1 MAKRTCVLGILVILA
16 LGSVSQ
22 ALERQAASDYH
33 ARREKLGAKLDGG
46 VALVFAPA
54 EAEGPN
60 DVYGYRPDNNFYYL
74 TGWPE
79 PGAALLVAG
88 AAEAKGDAAARK
100 YTEILFLPKRN
111 YSQERW
117 TGPKLGPDDP
127 KAAELA
133 GVDRVEPLDNLRD
146 ELVKLPHGREMKIYT
161 DVPAGEE
168 ASNSTSPLSWLR
180 NANAFFVG
188 ASFHDIRPLLASLR
202 MVKDPGEVELI
213 RKATNASIAA
223 QFAAI
228 RAIKP
233 GITEREIAAVLQY
246 EWGKRGCERPSY
258 APIVG
263 SGFNSTVLHYS
274 DDSGTMQSGDVVVMD
289 AAGEYSLYATDITR
303 TIPVSGKFTR
313 RQREIYEIVLGAQK
327 AAMAA
332 FQSGKSSL
340 RRNKP
345 DSLNDVASEYINTH
359 GKDLHGEPL
368 GKYFIHG
375 LGHYVGL
382 AVHDEGDY
390 DVPLGPGMI
399 FTIEPGIY
407 IPEEKIGVRIED
419 MYYVDNNGKLVR
431 LTESLPQTVD
441 EIEKLMSKTGH

>member
-1 MAKRTCVLGILVILA
+1 
-16 LGSVSQ
+16 
-22 ALERQAASDYH
+22 
-33 ARREKLGAKLDGG
+33 
-46 VALVFAPA
+46 
-54 EAEGPN
+54 
-60 DVYGYRPDNNFYYL
+60 
-74 TGWPE
+74 
-79 PGAALLVAG
+79 
-88 AAEAKGDAAARK
+88 
-100 YTEILFLPKRN
+100 
-111 YSQERW
+111 
-117 TGPKLGPDDP
+117 
-127 KAAELA
+127 
-133 GVDRVEPLDNLRD
+133 
-146 ELVKLPHGREMKIYT
+146 
-161 DVPAGEE
+161 
-168 ASNSTSPLSWLR
+168 
-180 NANAFFVG
+180 
-188 ASFHDIRPLLASLR
+188 
-202 MVKDPGEVELI
+202 
-213 RKATNASIAA
+213 
-223 QFAAI
+223 
-228 RAIKP
+228 
-233 GITEREIAAVLQY
+233 
-246 EWGKRGCERPSY
+246 
-258 APIVG
+258 
-263 SGFNSTVLHYS
+263 
-274 DDSGTMQSGDVVVMD
+274 MD